1 MGSNSFP
8 TGDGGHVGGIVVMAI
23 DAKGN
28 AVPVDARPV
37 TLDQFCRALAIH
49 AMIVKGEQ
57 GVDKAE
63 ERAHAIL
70 AFALAGKDAP

>member
-28 AVPVDARPV
+28 AVPVD
-37 TLDQFCRALAIH
+37 LLRALAGH
-49 AMIVKGEQ
+49 AAIVT
-57 GVDKAE
+57 
-63 ERAHAIL
+63 
-70 AFALAGKDAP
+70 GKDPDECLKAICDFAGRDAS